1 MKVFFR
7 VVSFEDEEK
16 DYQKIKMKDVK
27 VKHLTNRDEQ
37 RKENEEGLKL
47 KGITYDGIEGELS

>member
-1 MKVFFR
+1 
-7 VVSFEDEEK
+7 
-16 DYQKIKMKDVK
+16 MKDVK